1 MPFIEF
7 QPGEKYAKPGADKSD
22 FTESFQDC
30 GYLLTNDEIVIDIDH
45 LPKESIRELCKTFD
59 IKTQIVWTN
68 RGAHLYF
75 KKPPR
80 HRRTDGVCRLGF
92 EIEEL
97 TCTNRPNGVT
107 VKRDGVLREIENA
120 GAREALPDIF
130 TVSKRFEDLTGL
142 SEGDGRNRKL
152 YTHKMKLNN
161 CEDWFRI
168 IRFINEHVFD
178 EPLPQKEFD
187 SLSRAEQSE
196 GDQKTTN
203 EADVA
208 EQVIREFKCAKWAS
222 QVWFWS
228 EKAGKFISDDEELAA
243 IIAKRIAVKDPN
255 KVEKAM
261 KWLRINAKK
270 YPADYIFKIRLRN
283 GFLADGKFTPIVV
296 DDFTPHCIDID
307 YNPDAEPV
315 PAIDEYLDQIVNEPK
330 YTQQDMQDYRNRLI
344 EIMAY
349 GLIVNPERVRVLSKF
364 HILRGEGSNGKGTFL
379 EIMKTIYQPENC
391 STLSIEDLADATRI
405 NSLTGKLVNLGDDV
419 EDKPIGKTQFK
430 HIKNITSADTVT
442 IRRLYKEAESVVLQA
457 KLIYTSNSDLRTFD
471 KGHALER
478 RMCWVPMFNT
488 VRKPDPNFIT
498 KMTTPEALEYWMK
511 LMVEA
516 YVRLYKHGWTESKIC
531 ADYNGEYHR
540 HNDIS
545 KMFIEELEKDDFH
558 YKTRQEVLDMF
569 DKWNTDDDRKLNMRA
584 FKQNIW
590 LLYRMG
596 FGVNTRQGKSAKVLM
611 EQCETKQNLKPT
623 FK

>member
-30 GYLLTNDEIVIDIDH
+30 GYLLTKDEIVIDIDH
-45 LPKESIRELCKTFD
+45 LPKGSIRELCKTFD

-196 GDQKTTN
+196 GDQKTTD

-296 DDFTPHCIDID
+296 DDFTPHCINID

-419 EDKPIGKTQFK
+419 EDKPLGKTQFK

-457 KLIYTSNSDLRTFD
+457 KLIYTSNSDLRTVD

-545 KMFIEELEKDDFH
+545 KMFIEELEKDDFL

>member
-30 GYLLTNDEIVIDIDH
+30 GYLLTKDEIVIDIDH

-208 EQVIREFKCAKWAS
+208 EQVISEFKCAKWAS

-488 VRKPDPNFIT
+488 VCKPDPNFIT

>member
-30 GYLLTNDEIVIDIDH
+30 GYLLTKDEIVIDIDH

-196 GDQKTTN
+196 GDQKTTD

-296 DDFTPHCIDID
+296 DDFTPHCINID

-419 EDKPIGKTQFK
+419 EDKPLGKTQFK

-457 KLIYTSNSDLRTFD
+457 KLIYTSNSDLRTVD

-545 KMFIEELEKDDFH
+545 KMFIEELEKDDFL

>member
-30 GYLLTNDEIVIDIDH
+30 GYLLTKDEIVIDIDH

-97 TCTNRPNGVT
+97 TCANRPNGVT

-196 GDQKTTN
+196 GDQKTTD

-283 GFLADGKFTPIVV
+283 GFLADGKFTPIIV

-419 EDKPIGKTQFK
+419 EDKPLGKTQFK

-457 KLIYTSNSDLRTFD
+457 KLIYTSNSDLRTVD

-478 RMCWVPMFNT
+478 RICWVPMFNT

-545 KMFIEELEKDDFH
+545 KMFIEELEKDDFL

>member
-30 GYLLTNDEIVIDIDH
+30 GYLLTKDEIVIDIDH

-315 PAIDEYLDQIVNEPK
+315 PAIDGYLDQIVNEPK

>member
-30 GYLLTNDEIVIDIDH
+30 GYLLTKDEIVIDIDH

-97 TCTNRPNGVT
+97 TCANRPNGVT

-178 EPLPQKEFD
+178 EPLLQKEFD

-196 GDQKTTN
+196 GDQKTTD

-222 QVWFWS
+222 RVWFWS

-283 GFLADGKFTPIVV
+283 GFLADGKFTPIIV

-419 EDKPIGKTQFK
+419 EDKPLGKTQFK

-457 KLIYTSNSDLRTFD
+457 KLIYTSNSDLRTVD

-511 LMVEA
+511 MMVEA

-545 KMFIEELEKDDFH
+545 KMFIEELEKDDFL

>member
-30 GYLLTNDEIVIDIDH
+30 GYLLTKDEIVIDIDH

-59 IKTQIVWTN
+59 IKTQIVWTT

-97 TCTNRPNGVT
+97 TCVNRPNGVT

-142 SEGDGRNRKL
+142 DEGDGRNRKL

-196 GDQKTTN
+196 GDQKTTD

-516 YVRLYKHGWTESKIC
+516 YMRLYKHGWTESKIC

-545 KMFIEELEKDDFH
+545 KMFIEELEKDDFL
-558 YKTRQEVLDMF
+558 YKTRQEVLEMF
-569 DKWNTDDDRKLNMRA
+569 DKWNTDDDRRLNMRA

>member
-30 GYLLTNDEIVIDIDH
+30 GYLLTKDEIVIDIDH

-152 YTHKMKLNN
+152 YTHKMTLNN

>member
-30 GYLLTNDEIVIDIDH
+30 GYLLTKDEIVIDIDH

-208 EQVIREFKCAKWAS
+208 EQVIREGS
-222 QVWFWS
+222 PPRMRGQVQY
-228 EKAGKFISDDEELAA
+228 AY
-243 IIAKRIAVKDPN
+243 IACGRMRIT
-255 KVEKAM
+255 
-261 KWLRINAKK
+261 
-270 YPADYIFKIRLRN
+270 PAD
-283 GFLADGKFTPIVV
+283 A
-296 DDFTPHCIDID
+296 
-307 YNPDAEPV
+307 
-315 PAIDEYLDQIVNEPK
+315 
-330 YTQQDMQDYRNRLI
+330 
-344 EIMAY
+344 
-349 GLIVNPERVRVLSKF
+349 
-364 HILRGEGSNGKGTFL
+364 GSSCT
-379 EIMKTIYQPENC
+379 
-391 STLSIEDLADATRI
+391 A
-405 NSLTGKLVNLGDDV
+405 
-419 EDKPIGKTQFK
+419 
-430 HIKNITSADTVT
+430 
-442 IRRLYKEAESVVLQA
+442 
-457 KLIYTSNSDLRTFD
+457 
-471 KGHALER
+471 
-478 RMCWVPMFNT
+478 
-488 VRKPDPNFIT
+488 
-498 KMTTPEALEYWMK
+498 
-511 LMVEA
+511 
-516 YVRLYKHGWTESKIC
+516 
-531 ADYNGEYHR
+531 
-540 HNDIS
+540 
-545 KMFIEELEKDDFH
+545 
-558 YKTRQEVLDMF
+558 
-569 DKWNTDDDRKLNMRA
+569 
-584 FKQNIW
+584 
-590 LLYRMG
+590 
-596 FGVNTRQGKSAKVLM
+596 
-611 EQCETKQNLKPT
+611 
-623 FK
+623 

>member
-30 GYLLTNDEIVIDIDH
+30 GYLLTKDEIVIDIDH

-516 YVRLYKHGWTESKIC
+516 YMRLYKHGWTESKIC
-531 ADYNGEYHR
+531 ANYNGEYHR

-545 KMFIEELEKDDFH
+545 KMFIEELEKDDFL

>member
-30 GYLLTNDEIVIDIDH
+30 GYLLTKDEIVIDIDH

-97 TCTNRPNGVT
+97 TCANRPNGVT

-196 GDQKTTN
+196 GDQKTTD

-283 GFLADGKFTPIVV
+283 GFLADGKFTPIIV

-315 PAIDEYLDQIVNEPK
+315 PAIDEYLTQIVTEPK
-330 YTQQDMQDYRNRLI
+330 YTPQDMEDYRNRLI

-391 STLSIEDLADATRI
+391 ATLSIEDLADATRI

-516 YVRLYKHGWTESKIC
+516 YMRLYKNGWTESKIC

-545 KMFIEELEKDDFH
+545 KMFIEELKKEDFL

-569 DKWNTDDDRKLNMRA
+569 DKWNTDDDRKLNMKN
-584 FKQNIW
+584 FKQNMWI
-590 LLYRMG
+590 LYKMG

>member
-30 GYLLTNDEIVIDIDH
+30 GYLLTKDEIVIDIDH

-92 EIEEL
+92 GIEEL

-471 KGHALER
+471 KGYALER
-478 RMCWVPMFNT
+478 RMCWVPMFNI

>member
-30 GYLLTNDEIVIDIDH
+30 GYLLTKDEIVIDIDH

-596 FGVNTRQGKSAKVLM
+596 FGVNTRQGKSVKVLM

>member
-30 GYLLTNDEIVIDIDH
+30 GYLLTKDEIVIDIDH

-92 EIEEL
+92 GIEEL

>member
-120 GAREALPDIF
+120 GAREALPDVF

>member
-30 GYLLTNDEIVIDIDH
+30 GYLLTKDEIVIDIDH
-45 LPKESIRELCKTFD
+45 LPKGSIRELCKTFD

-196 GDQKTTN
+196 GDQKTTD

-296 DDFTPHCIDID
+296 DDFTPHCINID

-419 EDKPIGKTQFK
+419 EDKPLGKTQFK

-457 KLIYTSNSDLRTFD
+457 KLIYTSNSDLRTVD

-478 RMCWVPMFNT
+478 RMCWVPMFNI

-545 KMFIEELEKDDFH
+545 KMFIEELEKDDFL

>member
-30 GYLLTNDEIVIDIDH
+30 GYLLTKDEIVIDIDH

-97 TCTNRPNGVT
+97 TCANRPNGVT

-196 GDQKTTN
+196 GDQKTTD

-419 EDKPIGKTQFK
+419 EDKPLGKTQFK

-457 KLIYTSNSDLRTFD
+457 KLIYTSNSDLRTVD

-545 KMFIEELEKDDFH
+545 KMFIEELEKDDFL

>member
-7 QPGEKYAKPGADKSD
+7 QPGEKYAKPGADTSD

-30 GYLLTNDEIVIDIDH
+30 GYLLTKDEIVIDIDH
-45 LPKESIRELCKTFD
+45 LPKRSIRELCKTFD

-97 TCTNRPNGVT
+97 TCANRPNGVT

-130 TVSKRFEDLTGL
+130 TISKRFEDLTGL
-142 SEGDGRNRKL
+142 DEGDGRNRKL

-168 IRFINEHVFD
+168 TRFINEHVFD

-196 GDQKTTN
+196 GDQKTTD

-255 KVEKAM
+255 KVDKAM

-296 DDFTPHCIDID
+296 DDFTPHCIDVD
-307 YNPDAEPV
+307 YNPDTEPV
-315 PAIDEYLDQIVNEPK
+315 PTIDEYLDQIVNEPK

-511 LMVEA
+511 LIVEA
-516 YVRLYKHGWTESKIC
+516 YMRLYKHGWTESKIC

-545 KMFIEELEKDDFH
+545 KMFIEELEKDDFL
-558 YKTRQEVLDMF
+558 YKTRQEVLEMF

-611 EQCETKQNLKPT
+611 EQSETKQNLKPT

>member
-1 MPFIEF
+1 M
-7 QPGEKYAKPGADKSD
+7 
-22 FTESFQDC
+22 
-30 GYLLTNDEIVIDIDH
+30 
-45 LPKESIRELCKTFD
+45 
-59 IKTQIVWTN
+59 
-68 RGAHLYF
+68 
-75 KKPPR
+75 
-80 HRRTDGVCRLGF
+80 
-92 EIEEL
+92 
-97 TCTNRPNGVT
+97 
-107 VKRDGVLREIENA
+107 
-120 GAREALPDIF
+120 
-130 TVSKRFEDLTGL
+130 
-142 SEGDGRNRKL
+142 
-152 YTHKMKLNN
+152 
-161 CEDWFRI
+161 
-168 IRFINEHVFD
+168 
-178 EPLPQKEFD
+178 
-187 SLSRAEQSE
+187 
-196 GDQKTTN
+196 
-203 EADVA
+203 
-208 EQVIREFKCAKWAS
+208 
-222 QVWFWS
+222 
-228 EKAGKFISDDEELAA
+228 
-243 IIAKRIAVKDPN
+243 
-255 KVEKAM
+255 
-261 KWLRINAKK
+261 
-270 YPADYIFKIRLRN
+270 
-283 GFLADGKFTPIVV
+283 
-296 DDFTPHCIDID
+296 
-307 YNPDAEPV
+307 

>member
-30 GYLLTNDEIVIDIDH
+30 GYLLTKDEIVIDIDH

-97 TCTNRPNGVT
+97 TCANRPNGVT

-196 GDQKTTN
+196 GDQKTTD

-442 IRRLYKEAESVVLQA
+442 IRRLYKEAESMVLQA

>member
-30 GYLLTNDEIVIDIDH
+30 GYLLTKDEIVIDIDH

-97 TCTNRPNGVT
+97 TCANRPNGVT

-196 GDQKTTN
+196 GDQKTTD

-243 IIAKRIAVKDPN
+243 IIAKRIPVKDPN

-296 DDFTPHCIDID
+296 DDLTPHCIDID

-545 KMFIEELEKDDFH
+545 KMFIEELEKDDFL
-558 YKTRQEVLDMF
+558 YKTRQEVLEMF

>member
-30 GYLLTNDEIVIDIDH
+30 GYLLTKDEMVIDIDH

-59 IKTQIVWTN
+59 IKTQVVWTN

-97 TCTNRPNGVT
+97 TCANRPNGVT

-130 TVSKRFEDLTGL
+130 TISKRFEDLTGL
-142 SEGDGRNRKL
+142 DEGDGRNRKL
-152 YTHKMKLNN
+152 YAHKQKLNN

-178 EPLPQKEFD
+178 TPLPQKEFD

-196 GDQKTTN
+196 GDQKTTD

-330 YTQQDMQDYRNRLI
+330 YTPQDMLDYRNRLI

-516 YVRLYKHGWTESKIC
+516 YMRLYKNGWTESKIC
-531 ADYNGEYHR
+531 TDYNGEYHR

-545 KMFIEELEKDDFH
+545 KMFIEELEKDDFL
-558 YKTRQEVLDMF
+558 YKTRQEVLEMF

>member
-22 FTESFQDC
+22 FTESFQNC
-30 GYLLTNDEIVIDIDH
+30 GYLLTKDEIVIDIDH

-97 TCTNRPNGVT
+97 TCANRPNGVT

-196 GDQKTTN
+196 GDQKTTD

-283 GFLADGKFTPIVV
+283 GFLADGKFTPIIV

-419 EDKPIGKTQFK
+419 EDKPLGKTQFK

-457 KLIYTSNSDLRTFD
+457 KLIYTSNSDLRTVD

-545 KMFIEELEKDDFH
+545 KMFIEELEKDDFL

>member
-30 GYLLTNDEIVIDIDH
+30 GYLLTKDEIVIDIDH

-97 TCTNRPNGVT
+97 TCANRPNGVT

-196 GDQKTTN
+196 GDQKTTD

-283 GFLADGKFTPIVV
+283 GFLADGKFTPIIV

-545 KMFIEELEKDDFH
+545 KMFIEELEKDDFL

>member
-30 GYLLTNDEIVIDIDH
+30 GYLLTKDEIVIDIDH

-107 VKRDGVLREIENA
+107 VKRAGVLREIENA

-196 GDQKTTN
+196 GDQKTTD

-419 EDKPIGKTQFK
+419 EDKPLGKTQFK

-457 KLIYTSNSDLRTFD
+457 KLIYTSNSDLRTVD

-545 KMFIEELEKDDFH
+545 KMFIEELEKDDFL

>member
-30 GYLLTNDEIVIDIDH
+30 GYLLTKDEIVIDIDH

-97 TCTNRPNGVT
+97 TCANRPNGVT

-196 GDQKTTN
+196 GDQKTTD

-379 EIMKTIYQPENC
+379 EIVKTIYQPENC

-419 EDKPIGKTQFK
+419 EDKPLGKTQFK

-457 KLIYTSNSDLRTFD
+457 KLIYTSNSDLRTVD

-511 LMVEA
+511 MMVEA

-545 KMFIEELEKDDFH
+545 KMFIEELEKDDFL

>member
-30 GYLLTNDEIVIDIDH
+30 GYLLTKDEIVIDIDH

-97 TCTNRPNGVT
+97 TCANRPNGVT
-107 VKRDGVLREIENA
+107 VKRAGVLREIENA

-196 GDQKTTN
+196 GDQKTTD

-296 DDFTPHCIDID
+296 DDFTPHCINID

-419 EDKPIGKTQFK
+419 EDKPLGKTQFK

-457 KLIYTSNSDLRTFD
+457 KLIYTSNSDLRTVD

-545 KMFIEELEKDDFH
+545 KMFIEELEKDDFL

>member
-7 QPGEKYAKPGADKSD
+7 QPGEKFAKPGADKSD

-30 GYLLTNDEIVIDIDH
+30 GYLLTKDEIVIDIDH

-59 IKTQIVWTN
+59 IKTQIVWTT

-97 TCTNRPNGVT
+97 TCVNRPNGVT
-107 VKRDGVLREIENA
+107 IKKDGVLREIENA

-130 TVSKRFEDLTGL
+130 TISKRFEDLTGL
-142 SEGDGRNRKL
+142 DEGDGRNRKL
-152 YTHKMKLNN
+152 YAQKQKLKN

-168 IRFINEHVFD
+168 IRFINEHVFNT
-178 EPLPQKEFD
+178 PLPQKEFD
-187 SLSRAEQSE
+187 TLSRAEQSE
-196 GDQKTTN
+196 GDQKTTD
-203 EADVA
+203 ESEVA
-208 EQVIREFKCAKWAS
+208 EEVIREFKCAKWAS
-222 QVWFWS
+222 QIWFWS
-228 EKAGKFISDDEELAA
+228 EKAGKFVSDDDELAA

-307 YNPDAEPV
+307 HNPDAEPV
-315 PAIDEYLDQIVNEPK
+315 PAIDEYLTQIVTEPK
-330 YTQQDMQDYRNRLI
+330 YTPQDMEDYRNRLI

-391 STLSIEDLADATRI
+391 ATLSIEDLADATRI

-516 YVRLYKHGWTESKIC
+516 YMRLYKNGWTESKIC

-545 KMFIEELEKDDFH
+545 KMFIEEVEKEDFL

-569 DKWNTDDDRKLNMRA
+569 DKWNTDDDRKLNMKN
-584 FKQNIW
+584 FKQNMWI
-590 LLYRMG
+590 LYKMG

>member
-97 TCTNRPNGVT
+97 TYTNRPNGVT

-270 YPADYIFKIRLRN
+270 YPADYIFKVRLRN

-569 DKWNTDDDRKLNMRA
+569 DNWNTDDDRKLNMRA

>member
-30 GYLLTNDEIVIDIDH
+30 GYLLTKDEIVIDIDH

-107 VKRDGVLREIENA
+107 VKRAGVLREIENA

-196 GDQKTTN
+196 GDQKTTD

-419 EDKPIGKTQFK
+419 EDKPLGKTQFK

-457 KLIYTSNSDLRTFD
+457 KLIYTSNSDLRTVD

-488 VRKPDPNFIT
+488 VRKPDPNFIS

-545 KMFIEELEKDDFH
+545 KMFIEELEKDDFL

>member
-30 GYLLTNDEIVIDIDH
+30 GYLLTKDEIVIDIDH

-97 TCTNRPNGVT
+97 TCANRPNGVT
-107 VKRDGVLREIENA
+107 VKRAGVLREIENA

-196 GDQKTTN
+196 GDQKTTD

-261 KWLRINAKK
+261 KWLRINTKK

-419 EDKPIGKTQFK
+419 EDKPLGKTQFK

-457 KLIYTSNSDLRTFD
+457 KLIYTSNSDLRTVD

-545 KMFIEELEKDDFH
+545 KMFIEELEKDDFL

>member
-30 GYLLTNDEIVIDIDH
+30 GYLLTKDEIVIDIDH

-228 EKAGKFISDDEELAA
+228 EKAEKFISDDEELAA

-270 YPADYIFKIRLRN
+270 YPADYIFRIRLRN

-516 YVRLYKHGWTESKIC
+516 YMRLYKHGWTESKIC
-531 ADYNGEYHR
+531 ANYNGEYHR

-545 KMFIEELEKDDFH
+545 KMFIEELEKDDFL

>member
-30 GYLLTNDEIVIDIDH
+30 GYLLTKDEIVIDIDH

-107 VKRDGVLREIENA
+107 VKRAGVLREIENA

-419 EDKPIGKTQFK
+419 EDKPLGKTQFK

-457 KLIYTSNSDLRTFD
+457 KLIYTSNSDLRTVD

-545 KMFIEELEKDDFH
+545 KMFIEELEKDDFL

>member
-30 GYLLTNDEIVIDIDH
+30 GYLLTKDEIVIDIDH

-516 YVRLYKHGWTESKIC
+516 YVRLYKHGRTESKIC

-545 KMFIEELEKDDFH
+545 KMFIEALEKDDFH

>member
-30 GYLLTNDEIVIDIDH
+30 GYLLTKDEIVIDIDH

-152 YTHKMKLNN
+152 YTHKMRLNN

>member
-30 GYLLTNDEIVIDIDH
+30 GYLLTKDEIVIDIDH

-97 TCTNRPNGVT
+97 TCANRPNGVT

-196 GDQKTTN
+196 GDQKTTD

-228 EKAGKFISDDEELAA
+228 EKAGKFISDDEELAT

-261 KWLRINAKK
+261 KWLRISAKK

-283 GFLADGKFTPIVV
+283 GFLADGKFTPIIV

-419 EDKPIGKTQFK
+419 EDKPLGKTQFK

-457 KLIYTSNSDLRTFD
+457 KLIYTSNSDLRTVD

-516 YVRLYKHGWTESKIC
+516 YVRLYTHGWTESKIC

-545 KMFIEELEKDDFH
+545 KMFIEELEKDDFL

>member
-30 GYLLTNDEIVIDIDH
+30 GYLLTKDEIVIDIDH

-471 KGHALER
+471 KGYALER

>member
-30 GYLLTNDEIVIDIDH
+30 GYLLTKDEIVIDIDH

-92 EIEEL
+92 GIEEL

-471 KGHALER
+471 KGYALER
-478 RMCWVPMFNT
+478 RMCWVPMFNI

-596 FGVNTRQGKSAKVLM
+596 FGVNTRQGKSVKVLM

>member
-30 GYLLTNDEIVIDIDH
+30 GYLLTKDEIVIDIDH

-97 TCTNRPNGVT
+97 TCANRPNGVT

-196 GDQKTTN
+196 GDQKTTD

-283 GFLADGKFTPIVV
+283 GFLADGKFTPIIV

-419 EDKPIGKTQFK
+419 EDKPLGKTQFK

-457 KLIYTSNSDLRTFD
+457 KLIYTSNSDLRTVD

-545 KMFIEELEKDDFH
+545 KMFIEELEKDDFL

>member
-30 GYLLTNDEIVIDIDH
+30 GYLLTKDEIVIDIDH
-45 LPKESIRELCKTFD
+45 LPKESVRELCRTFD

-97 TCTNRPNGVT
+97 TCANRPNGVT

-168 IRFINEHVFD
+168 IRYINDHVFD

-196 GDQKTTN
+196 GDQKTTD

-516 YVRLYKHGWTESKIC
+516 YMRLYKHGWTESKIC

-545 KMFIEELEKDDFH
+545 KMFIEELEKDDFL
-558 YKTRQEVLDMF
+558 YKTRQEVLEMF